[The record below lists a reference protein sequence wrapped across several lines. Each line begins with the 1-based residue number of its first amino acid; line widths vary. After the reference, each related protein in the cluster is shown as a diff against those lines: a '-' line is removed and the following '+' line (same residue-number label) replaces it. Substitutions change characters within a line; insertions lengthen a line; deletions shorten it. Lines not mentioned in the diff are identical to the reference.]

1 MPDDKKPDPFKP
13 AQPTIPGVS
22 PGGEKKESP
31 APPVQ
36 QQHSAP
42 QTLPH
47 APAGEL
53 PFARIAVTIAG
64 FVIVFG
70 GLFYWSRSYSRRPM
84 PTASDE
90 VVAAAPTVA
99 EKPRPAEKMA
109 VGPGPIGTTDELAK
123 AWSSKRFLFRD
134 PLAAKSVPAMV
145 VRLPGGQLW
154 GFSLQEP
161 FGDCELEYVTDL
173 KRIASDYHF
182 QADHPMVVNPCSRAV
197 YDLMRYSGG
206 ALNGGIVRGD
216 IVAGIGVRPPMAI
229 EMRTDGK
236 DVVAVRTE

>member
-1 MPDDKKPDPFKP
+1 
-13 AQPTIPGVS
+13 
-22 PGGEKKESP
+22 
-31 APPVQ
+31 
-36 QQHSAP
+36 
-42 QTLPH
+42 
-47 APAGEL
+47 L
-53 PFARIAVTIAG
+53 PFTRIAVTIVG

-84 PTASDE
+84 PSAHDE
-90 VVAAAPTVA
+90 VVAASPAVA
-99 EKPRPAEKMA
+99 ENPKPAEKLP

-134 PLAAKSVPAMV
+134 PLVAKPVPAMV

-154 GFSLQEP
+154 GFSLKEP

-182 QADHPMVVNPCSRAV
+182 EANHPMVVNPCNRTV
-197 YDLMRYSGG
+197 YDLTRYSGG

-216 IVAGIGVRPPMAI
+216 IVSGIGVRPPMAI
-229 EMRTDGK
+229 EIRTDGK

>member
-1 MPDDKKPDPFKP
+1 MPDEKKVDPFKP
-13 AQPTIPGVS
+13 VQPAIPGV
-22 PGGEKKESP
+22 PAGAEKKGAP

-36 QQHSAP
+36 QLAAAP
-42 QTLPH
+42 QTPDGQLPV
-47 APAGEL
+47 
-53 PFARIAVTIAG
+53 ARLAVTIAG
-64 FVIVFG
+64 VVIVFG

-84 PTASDE
+84 PSASEE
-90 VVAAAPTVA
+90 VVSASPVVA
-99 EKPRPAEKMA
+99 EQPKPAEKMP

-134 PLAAKSVPAMV
+134 PLVAKPVPAMV

-154 GFSLQEP
+154 GFSLLEP
-161 FGDCELEYVTDL
+161 FGECELEYVTDL

-182 QADHPMVVNPCSRAV
+182 EADHPMVVNPCSRAV

-216 IVAGIGVRPPMAI
+216 IVHGIAVRPPMAI
-229 EMRTDGK
+229 EINTDGK
-236 DVVAVRTE
+236 NVVAVRTE